1 MSAEPGR
8 SCGGRGSLLDLS
20 VFDLFR
26 ELSQDAFSERLL
38 RVTTLSKVNFGC
50 FGLSRVDCRC
60 GEVSVGLSVAGSC
73 CLGVRLPSVAAVE
86 GAVAMGDSRDVLRL
100 VILSTPF
107 VLSTEDARVD
117 VRLVVVSWGFG
128 FSVDKISAALRL
140 DILLSVGDFCV
151 VEFSV
156 ERSGVPPFV
165 SAVFLGFSVGL
176 VSVEACSSV
185 MSFPVEDFG

>member
-26 ELSQDAFSERLL
+26 ELSQDAFSDRLL
-38 RVTTLSKVNFGC
+38 RVATHSKVNFGC
-50 FGLSRVDCRC
+50 FGLSRVDWRS
-60 GEVSVGLSVAGSC
+60 GEVLVGLSVAGSC

-86 GAVAMGDSRDVLRL
+86 GAVVMGDSRDVLRL
-100 VILSTPF
+100 VSLSTPF
-107 VLSTEDARVD
+107 ALSTEEARV
-117 VRLVVVSWGFG
+117 VARLVMVSWGFG
-128 FSVDKISAALRL
+128 LSVDELSAALRL
-140 DILLSVGDFCV
+140 DILLSAGDFCA

-165 SAVFLGFSVGL
+165 MV
-176 VSVEACSSV
+176 
-185 MSFPVEDFG
+185 DF